1 MEDSHL
7 GTESGAC
14 PLVCSRET
22 SLVLRAGSLPPTY
35 LPAGLPLPL
44 HPKPPDSATCLF
56 PTVCQTLDWGRSP
69 LGLPHSSVQPG

>member
-7 GTESGAC
+7 GTERGAC

-22 SLVLRAGSLPPTY
+22 SLILRVGSLPPTY

-44 HPKPPDSATCLF
+44 HPKPPDSATPLL
-56 PTVCQTLDWGRSP
+56 PTVRQALDWDHSP
-69 LGLPHSSVQPG
+69 LGLPHSSVPRG